1 MHIAHRRFSSAPAN
15 QRSQRSARLARR
27 PIIISTIMIIT
38 WDPCSN
44 NDVGLSGRE
53 VVKTRKRKPISKCTL
68 STRSLIFL
76 RFLRIFLDHHSGEEI
91 LSWVIIGME
100 GRTKGLLKNM
110 ITKIILFHH
119 ALTCMANVF
128 FLCVRDRAKRK
139 RKLTK
144 LNLTRGE
151 LCECI

>member
-15 QRSQRSARLARR
+15 QSSQRSARLARR
-27 PIIISTIMIIT
+27 PITISTIMIIT

-44 NDVGLSGRE
+44 NDVCLSGRE
-53 VVKTRKRKPISKCTL
+53 VVKTMKRKPISKCTL

-76 RFLRIFLDHHSGEEI
+76 RFLRIFLDRHSGEEI

-100 GRTKGLLKNM
+100 GRTTELLKNM

-119 ALTCMANVF
+119 ALICMANVF
-128 FLCVRDRAKRK
+128 FLCVRDRAKRQLLK
-139 RKLTK
+139 T
-144 LNLTRGE
+144 
-151 LCECI
+151 